1 MSTQDAE
8 QTDEPTTSTD
18 QDGSQEDTQ
27 EDSGPVVDVKALA
40 SEVETLG
47 IATEGDPDG
56 LGAIVAGLLDGEIP
70 PEAVDEEIRAWLND
84 QIDIPFI
91 GEASEAVLLRQVQR
105 VVKSALVGFLRSL

>member
-1 MSTQDAE
+1 MSRQDAE
-8 QTDEPTTSTD
+8 QTDEPTTSTE
-18 QDGSQEDTQ
+18 QDGSQ

-56 LGAIVAGLLDGEIP
+56 LGKIVAGLLDGEIP
-70 PEAVDEEIRAWLND
+70 PKDVDEEIRALLND
-84 QIDIPFI
+84 QINIPFI

>member
-8 QTDEPTTSTD
+8 QTDKPTTSTD
-18 QDGSQEDTQ
+18 QDGSQED
-27 EDSGPVVDVKALA
+27 SGPVVDVKELA
-40 SEVETLG
+40 SKVETLG

-70 PEAVDEEIRAWLND
+70 PEDVDEEIRAWLND